1 MNHRKMRVIVL
12 AAVVLILIGAA
23 ILYFLSTGGKTRTGR
38 NVLVITLDTTR
49 ADRIGVYGCNN
60 ARTPH
65 IDKLAQEG
73 VMFEDASG
81 SVPITLPAHC
91 TIFTGTSI
99 LYHKVKNNG
108 TYFLPGE
115 VETLAEILKKQG
127 FETAAFVSSFTVDS
141 RFGLDQGFD
150 VYDDD
155 VETKGTGVKAYAS
168 ERPAG
173 TVVRAFSRWFEK
185 HAQDRF
191 FCWVHF
197 YDPHMPYQPPEPYRT
212 QFKDRPYDGEIAYM
226 DENVGRVIALLESQK
241 VLDNTL
247 IVVAGDHGEAFGEH
261 GEVGHQIFCYEENL
275 RVPLIFRAQEG
286 LPKGKRFSPKV
297 HLMDITPTILD
308 YLGIGDV
315 PPVVPG
321 GRSLLPPLEDGEMGD
336 RTVYITSEFAAE
348 SLGCAP
354 VRGILK
360 DNYKYLD
367 LPRPELYHL
376 PGDPGEKENLYF
388 KQNALA
394 RKMKQATA
402 DLEKKYA
409 NSSFNSKRTLSGE
422 ETRRLE
428 TLGYISSSST
438 AGGGEQLP
446 DPKDKVRSWSD
457 YMKGN
462 QLLVEGKMAEALESY
477 RRSAAENPKFSWA
490 HSKLASLYSD
500 GGDAAAAEAQY
511 RAGIAGNPGDNIIKA
526 DFANF
531 LLKEKRVDEAE
542 EILKV
547 LREMAPMD
555 VGAHVNNM
563 LAGIYMAKGDF
574 ESAVSCYRDALVM
587 EPGNRVIRTLM
598 GFAYQQWDRPDD
610 ALAIYGELEK
620 EDPSDFNVLFNTAMV
635 HGMKGAYADS
645 RAYFDRVLKVNAAP
659 VVYYNYAFILS
670 KAGENGEAIEKMTK
684 FLELYPANDATRRGA
699 IEFIERMKESKEESK

>member
-1 MNHRKMRVIVL
+1 MNQRKNHVIVII
-12 AAVVLILIGAA
+12 AVVFILIGAA
-23 ILYFLSTGGKTRTGR
+23 VIYFLSARGKTGKTQ

-49 ADRIGVYGCNN
+49 ADRIGAYGCKD
-60 ARTPH
+60 ARTPY
-65 IDKLAQEG
+65 IDRLAQEG
-73 VMFEDASG
+73 TLFEQASG
-81 SVPITLPAHC
+81 SVPITLPSHC
-91 TIFTGTSI
+91 TIFTGSSV
-99 LYHKVKNNG
+99 LYHRVKSNG
-108 TYFLPGE
+108 TYFLPAE
-115 VETLAEILKKQG
+115 VDTLAEILKKQG

-155 VETKGTGVKAYAS
+155 VETKGAGVKAYAS

-173 TVVRAFSRWFEK
+173 MVVRAFTRWFEK

-212 QFKDRPYDGEIAYM
+212 QFKDHPYDGEIAYM
-226 DENVGRVIALLESQK
+226 DENVGRVISLLESNN

-275 RVPLIFRAQEG
+275 RVPLIFRAGEG
-286 LPKGKRFSPKV
+286 IPKGKRFPLRV
-297 HLMDITPTILD
+297 QLMDITPTILD
-308 YLGIGDV
+308 YLRIKDAALG
-315 PPVVPG
+315 VPG
-321 GRSLLPPLEDGEMGD
+321 GHSLLPLFDGEEFGE
-336 RTVYITSEFAAE
+336 RAVYITSQFGEE
-348 SLGCAP
+348 SLGSAP

-367 LPRPELYHL
+367 LPRPELYYL
-376 PGDPGEKENLYF
+376 PDDSGEKDNLYF

-394 RKMKQATA
+394 RKMKQAVA
-402 DLEKKYA
+402 DMEKKYA
-409 NSSFNSKRTLSGE
+409 NSSFDSKRKLSAD

-428 TLGYISSSST
+428 TLGYISSSSSSS
-438 AGGGEQLP
+438 AGGSGQLP
-446 DPKDKVRSWSD
+446 DPKDRINSWSD

-462 QLLVEGKMAEALESY
+462 QLAVEGKREEAIESY
-477 RRSAAENPKFSWA
+477 KRSAAENPKFSW
-490 HSKLASLYSD
+490 SFGKLAAIYYEA
-500 GGDAAAAEAQY
+500 GNAAEAEAQY

-531 LLKEKRVDEAE
+531 LINEKRLDEAE

-555 VGAHVNNM
+555 VGVHVNNL
-563 LAGIYMAKGDF
+563 LAGIYLSKGEF
-574 ESAVSCYRDALVM
+574 ESAIACYRDALAM
-587 EPGNRVIRTLM
+587 EPGNRLIRTLM
-598 GFAYQQWDRPDD
+598 GFAYQKWERLED
-610 ALAIYGELEK
+610 ALAIYTELEK
-620 EDPSDFNVLFNTAMV
+620 EEPTDFNVLFNMAMV
-635 HGMKGAYADS
+635 YGMKGDYENS
-645 RAYFDRVLKVNAAP
+645 WAYFERVLKVNAAP

-670 KAGENGEAIEKMTK
+670 KAGKNEEAIEKMTK
-684 FLELYPANDATRRGA
+684 FLELYPANDATRRA
-699 IEFIERMKESKEESK
+699 AVEFIDRLRSSK